1 MWRWLCSKSCVDSYA
16 EPEEM
21 PTTVDAIQEKLT
33 SLTQGLEAQ
42 LSADVLGIFGPILS
56 GVEHRVRAA
65 IEKLSTRRT
74 KLAVVL
80 QTGGGSIEVSERI
93 VSTIRQHFNE
103 IVFLIPD
110 VALSAGTILV
120 MSGDAIM
127 MDYFSCL
134 GPIDPQVERN
144 GKLVPALSYLEQFN
158 RLVAKSSQGML
169 TTAELALLNK
179 LDLAELHTF
188 EQAANLSVDLLVQW
202 LTTYKFKDWTSTAT
216 RRIPVT
222 PAMRENRAREIAVA
236 LNDHRRWRSH
246 GRGIA
251 MRTLTQELNLVVDD
265 FGSQPVLAM
274 ALRDYSAFVNNCMV
288 RENLSSFVT
297 SREYC

>member
-1 MWRWLCSKSCVDSYA
+1 
-16 EPEEM
+16 
-21 PTTVDAIQEKLT
+21 
-33 SLTQGLEAQ
+33 
-42 LSADVLGIFGPILS
+42 
-56 GVEHRVRAA
+56 VRAA
-65 IEKLSTRRT
+65 IERLLPRRT
-74 KLAVVL
+74 KLAVVI
-80 QTGGGSIEVSERI
+80 QTGGGSIEVAERI
-93 VSTIRQHFNE
+93 VRTIRHHFDE
-103 IVFLIPD
+103 VIFLIPD

-120 MSGDAIM
+120 MSGDAIL

-188 EQAANLSVDLLVQW
+188 EQAVNLSVDLLVEW
-202 LTTYKFKDWTSTAT
+202 LATYKFKDWTETAT
-216 RRIPVT
+216 RGIPVT
-222 PAMRENRAREIAVA
+222 ADMRENRARDIAVA

-251 MRTLTQELNLVVDD
+251 MRTLIGELNLIVDD
-265 FGSQPVLAM
+265 FGAQPALAR
-274 ALRDYSAFVNNCMV
+274 ALRDYADFVNNCMV

-297 SREYC
+297 SREYA

>member
-1 MWRWLCSKSCVDSYA
+1 
-16 EPEEM
+16 M
-21 PTTVDAIQEKLT
+21 PTAVDAIQEKL
-33 SLTQGLEAQ
+33 SALTQTLEAQ
-42 LSADVLGIFGPILS
+42 LDADILGIFGPILS

-65 IEKLSTRRT
+65 IERLAPRRT
-74 KLAVVL
+74 KLAVVI
-80 QTGGGSIEVSERI
+80 QTGGGSIEVAERI
-93 VSTIRQHFNE
+93 VGTIRHHFNE
-103 IVFLIPD
+103 VIFLIPD

-120 MSGDAIM
+120 MSGDAIL

-188 EQAANLSVDLLVQW
+188 EQAVNLSVDLLVEW
-202 LTTYKFKDWTSTAT
+202 LATYKFKDWTKTAT
-216 RRIPVT
+216 RGIPVT
-222 PAMRENRAREIAVA
+222 ADMRENRARDIAVA

-251 MRTLTQELNLVVDD
+251 MRTLIGELNLVVDD
-265 FGSQPVLAM
+265 FGAQPALAK
-274 ALRDYSAFVNNCMV
+274 ALRDYADFVNNCMV

-297 SREYC
+297 SREYA

>member
-1 MWRWLCSKSCVDSYA
+1 
-16 EPEEM
+16 M
-21 PTTVDAIQEKLT
+21 PTAVDAIQEKIS
-33 SLTQGLEAQ
+33 SLTLRLESE
-42 LSADVLGIFGPILS
+42 LGADVLGIFGPILS

-65 IEKLSTRRT
+65 VEKLPERRRR
-74 KLAVVL
+74 LAVVL
-80 QTGGGSIEVSERI
+80 QTGGGSIEVAERI
-93 VSTIRQHFNE
+93 VNTVCHYFAE
-103 IVFLIPD
+103 VVLIPD

-158 RLVAKSSQGML
+158 RLVEKSSSGAL
-169 TTAELALLNK
+169 TTAEIALLSK

-202 LTTYKFKDWTSTAT
+202 LTNYKFKDWKQTVT
-216 RRIPVT
+216 RGIIVT
-222 PAMRENRAREIAVA
+222 PIMREERARQIAVA

-246 GRGIA
+246 ARGIP
-251 MRTLTQELNLVVDD
+251 MRTLTEELNLIVDD
-265 FGSQPVLAM
+265 FGAQPALART
-274 ALRDYSAFVNNCMV
+274 LRDYAEFVNNCMF
-288 RENLSSFVT
+288 REGISSFVT
-297 SREYC
+297 SREYA